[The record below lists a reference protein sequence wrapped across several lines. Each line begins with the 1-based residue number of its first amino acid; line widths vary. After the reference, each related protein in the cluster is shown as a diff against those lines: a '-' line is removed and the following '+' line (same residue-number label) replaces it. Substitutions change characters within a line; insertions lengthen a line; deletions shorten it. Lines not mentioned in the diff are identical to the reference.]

1 MSTITDE
8 AIEPERQ
15 SVRLIRLDD
24 FEAPFPLAGEE
35 GDLYRRR
42 FSTLFVD
49 ESRSRRGGLGR
60 VTYAMNARGEQLAL
74 KTLILPKGDD
84 ERGDQ
89 AEVLLDAF
97 RREYECQQALAN
109 LHGFPRLYGFAQAD
123 GAPAIIMEWIE
134 GSTLDEAI
142 SVLAVDD
149 EGRLSP
155 ITVARLGSEL
165 FELVSRLSLVDSGLI
180 HRDLSPANVM
190 IRTSRHTI
198 EEQRANGTF
207 DLCLIDFGSSDVIR
221 SEGSPFTESHA
232 TVRHATAEYAPPEML
247 SEDIAS
253 VSEQRHSP
261 AIDVYAAGSILC
273 ELLGGLAPFASIEG
287 GPLRAASPYRLKTE
301 HSPIRPI
308 PVHNATASLKETLA
322 NEVEVTMI
330 VAPLAMGRG
339 LPPDSGELRRA
350 LALVDE
356 QIADAIMACLAVSP
370 RRRPSAAT
378 MRDELCGLSER
389 YAENVRRALSGEP
402 LLPCMTDEGWMSTAA
417 PSSAQRVLRFLGR
430 LASTVIWVGVVV
442 SASLLIGRENVART
456 AGTIVLLALPA
467 VVALLVRGREPSSAR
482 GLMRGTLVLAVAAI
496 AECIA
501 WIGVGLDEQLAGALA
516 ATLATTAAV
525 WCPLVLDYAC
535 ALVPGVMREAR
546 RRLPAT
552 TDCPHALDNLD
563 GTKSLP
569 EA

>member
-1 MSTITDE
+1 MSAITDE
-8 AIEPERQ
+8 AIEPEQ
-15 SVRLIRLDD
+15 HSMRLIRLND
-24 FEAPFPLAGEE
+24 FEAPFPLVGEE

-49 ESRSRRGGLGR
+49 ETRSRRGGLGR
-60 VTYAMNARGEQLAL
+60 VTYAMNARGEKLAL
-74 KTLILPKGDD
+74 KTMILPEGDD
-84 ERGDQ
+84 EGGDQ
-89 AEVLLDAF
+89 TEVLLGAF
-97 RREYECQQALAN
+97 RREYECQRALAN
-109 LHGFPRLYGFAQAD
+109 LRGFPRLYGFARAD
-123 GAPAIIMEWIE
+123 GAPAIVMEWIE
-134 GSTLDEAI
+134 GTTLDEAI
-142 SVLAVDD
+142 GFLAVDD
-149 EGRLSP
+149 VGRLSP

-190 IRTSRHTI
+190 IRTSRHSI

-207 DLCLIDFGSSDVIR
+207 DLCLIDFGSSDVVHT
-221 SEGSPFTESHA
+221 EGSPFTESYT
-232 TVRHATAEYAPPEML
+232 TVRHATADYAPPEML

-273 ELLGGLAPFASIEG
+273 ELLGGSTPFASIEG
-287 GPLRAASPYRLKTE
+287 GPSRAVSPYRLKTE
-301 HSPIRPI
+301 HSPVRPV
-308 PVHNATASLKETLA
+308 PAHNATVSLKETLA
-322 NEVEVTMI
+322 NEVEVAMI
-330 VAPLAMGRG
+330 VAPLAIGRG
-339 LPPDSGELRRA
+339 LPPDSEELRRA

-378 MRDELCGLSER
+378 MRDELRELSEH

-402 LLPCMTDEGWMSTAA
+402 LLPCMTGEGWMSTAA
-417 PSSAQRVLRFLGR
+417 PDSAQRVLRFLGR
-430 LASTVIWVGVVV
+430 LASTVIWVGVVA
-442 SASLLIGRENVART
+442 SASLLIGRENAART
-456 AGTIVLLALPA
+456 AGAIVLLALPA
-467 VVALLVRGREPSSAR
+467 IVALLVRGRELSSAR
-482 GLMRGTLVLAVAAI
+482 GLIRGTLALAVAAI
-496 AECIA
+496 AECIV
-501 WIGVGLDEQLAGALA
+501 WIGVGLNEQLAGALA

-546 RRLPAT
+546 RRLPVT

>member
-74 KTLILPKGDD
+74 KTLILPEGDD

-190 IRTSRHTI
+190 IRTSRHSI

-322 NEVEVTMI
+322 NEAEVTMI

-370 RRRPSAAT
+370 RRRPGAAT
-378 MRDELCGLSER
+378 MRDELRGLSER

>member
-273 ELLGGLAPFASIEG
+273 ELLGGLAPFANIEG